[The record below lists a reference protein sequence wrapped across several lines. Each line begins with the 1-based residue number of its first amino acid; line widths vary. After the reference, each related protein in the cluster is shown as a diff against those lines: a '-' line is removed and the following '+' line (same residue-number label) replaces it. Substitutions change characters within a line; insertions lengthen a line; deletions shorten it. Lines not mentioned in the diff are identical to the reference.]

1 MSCSVNIFAQTV
13 VFVMFM
19 WSDFNEYMYVIN
31 YVSTFSGQ
39 NLSLLTSNNCYISV
53 IICTCCRYNK
63 TGSNYYCIK

>member
-1 MSCSVNIFAQTV
+1 MSCSVNIFAQTA

-39 NLSLLTSNNCYISV
+39 NLSLLTSNCYISV